1 MVNSVLMLAEDHIAP
16 LAQLDLSLYSHLMVA
31 VSAPA
36 GVLSV
41 LTKSQL
47 LAMQQQCQRP
57 VQLLVNTASIPQPLL
72 FWSWVLGKLAAKEPE
87 TQCTI
92 LTDSDKLQP
101 LLDLYADHPSLQLRL
116 LNTQTDQNLH
126 ASEQEA
132 RKQRN
137 DKIIHAL
144 MKKVSQLPYD
154 VIASKP
160 VSSFMAEQVV
170 TPEQQILVG

>member
-1 MVNSVLMLAEDHIAP
+1 MVSTVLMLAEDHIAQ
-16 LAQLDLSLYSHLMVA
+16 LAKLDLSLYSNLMVA
-31 VSAPA
+31 VSAPE

-41 LTKSQL
+41 LATTQL
-47 LAMQQQCQRP
+47 LAIQRQYQRP
-57 VQLLVNTASIPQPLL
+57 LQLLVNTAATPQPLL
-72 FWSWVLGKLAAKEPE
+72 FWAWLLGQLAGKETE

-92 LTDSDKLQP
+92 LTDSDELQP
-101 LLDLYADHPSLQLRL
+101 LVDLCADIQSLQLRL
-116 LNTQTDQNLH
+116 LNTQTDKNLH
-126 ASEQEA
+126 DSEQEV

-144 MKKVSQLPYD
+144 MKKVPQLPYD

-170 TPEQQILVG
+170 APEQQILVG

>member
-1 MVNSVLMLAEDHIAP
+1 MVSTVLMLAEDHIAQ
-16 LAQLDLSLYSHLMVA
+16 LADLDLSLYSNLLVA
-31 VSAPA
+31 VSAPE

-41 LTKSQL
+41 LTTTQL
-47 LAMQQQCQRP
+47 LAMQRQHQRP
-57 VQLLVNTASIPQPLL
+57 IQLLVNTASIPQPLL
-72 FWSWVLGKLAAKEPE
+72 FWAWVLGQFAGKETA

-92 LTDSDKLQP
+92 LTASDELQP
-101 LLDLYADHPSLQLRL
+101 LLDLCTDHPLLQLRL
-116 LNTQTDQNLH
+116 LNTQIDKSLRD
-126 ASEQEA
+126 SEQEA

-160 VSSFMAEQVV
+160 VSSIMAEQVIA
-170 TPEQQILVG
+170 PEQQILVG

>member
-1 MVNSVLMLAEDHIAP
+1 MVSSVLMLAEDHITQ
-16 LAQLDLSLYSHLMVA
+16 LAELDLSLYSDLLVA
-31 VSAPA
+31 VSAPK

-41 LTKSQL
+41 LTTTQL
-47 LAMQQQCQRP
+47 LAMQRQHQRP
-57 VQLLVNTASIPQPLL
+57 IQLLVNTASTPQPLL
-72 FWSWVLGKLAAKEPE
+72 FWAWVLGQLAGKEAA

-92 LTDSDKLQP
+92 LTASDELQP
-101 LLDLYADHPSLQLRL
+101 LLDLCADHPLLQLRL
-116 LNTQTDQNLH
+116 LNTQTDKNH
-126 ASEQEA
+126 SEQEA

-170 TPEQQILVG
+170 APEQQILVS

>member
-1 MVNSVLMLAEDHIAP
+1 MVSTVLMLAEDHIAQ
-16 LAQLDLSLYSHLMVA
+16 LAKLDLSLYNNLMVA
-31 VSAPA
+31 VSAPK

-41 LTKSQL
+41 STTTQL
-47 LAMQQQCQRP
+47 LAMQRQYQRP
-57 VQLLVNTASIPQPLL
+57 LQLLVNNASTPQPLL
-72 FWSWVLGKLAAKEPE
+72 FWAWVLGQLAGKEAE

-92 LTDSDKLQP
+92 LTDSNELQP
-101 LLDLYADHPSLQLRL
+101 LLDLCTDHPLLQLRL
-116 LNTQTDQNLH
+116 LNTQTDKNLH
-126 ASEQEA
+126 DSEQET
-132 RKQRN
+132 RQQRN

-170 TPEQQILVG
+170 APEQQILVG

>member
-1 MVNSVLMLAEDHIAP
+1 MVSTVLMLAEDHIAE
-16 LAQLDLSLYSHLMVA
+16 LAELDLSLYSNLMVV
-31 VSAPA
+31 VSAPE

-41 LTKSQL
+41 STTTQL
-47 LAMQQQCQRP
+47 LTMQRQYQRP
-57 VQLLVNTASIPQPLL
+57 VQLLVNTASTPQPLL
-72 FWSWVLGKLAAKEPE
+72 FWAWALGQLAGKEAE

-92 LTDSDKLQP
+92 LTESDELQP
-101 LLDLYADHPSLQLRL
+101 LLDLCADHPLLQLRL
-116 LNTQTDQNLH
+116 LNTQTDQNRH

-144 MKKVSQLPYD
+144 MQKVSKAPYD
-154 VIASKP
+154 VLASTP

-170 TPEQQILVG
+170 APEQQILVG

>member
-1 MVNSVLMLAEDHIAP
+1 MVSNVLMLAEDHMAQ
-16 LAQLDLSLYSHLMVA
+16 LAELDLSLYSDLMVA
-31 VSAPA
+31 VSAPKD
-36 GVLSV
+36 VLSV
-41 LTKSQL
+41 STTTQL
-47 LAMQQQCQRP
+47 LAMQRQYQCP
-57 VQLLVNTASIPQPLL
+57 LQLLVNTASTPQPLL
-72 FWSWVLGKLAAKEPE
+72 FWAWVLGQLAGKEAE

-92 LTDSDKLQP
+92 LTDSDELQP
-101 LLDLYADHPSLQLRL
+101 LLDLCTDHPLLQLSL
-116 LNTQTDQNLH
+116 LNTQTDKNRH
-126 ASEQEA
+126 DPEQEA

-170 TPEQQILVG
+170 APEQQIIVG